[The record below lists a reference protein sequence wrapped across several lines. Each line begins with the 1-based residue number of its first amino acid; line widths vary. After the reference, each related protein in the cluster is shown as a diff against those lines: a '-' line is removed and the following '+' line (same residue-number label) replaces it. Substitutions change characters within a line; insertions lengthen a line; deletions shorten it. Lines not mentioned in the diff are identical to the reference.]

1 MCRSLSGLTMNVRAV
16 ICFAGF
22 AALLLMPARACAQ
35 TRNFAENLPA
45 NITSKPAP
53 APAKVA
59 LKPALSADKAAT
71 IGVIQPAIAMPAA
84 DEMLGLIRTTIIALN
99 QANQTGNYTVLRDLA
114 APDFRNAN
122 DASRLGLIFQVLREQ
137 AIDLSPLL
145 QISPEVSET
154 PAFNAQ
160 GLLRLAGFFPTQPL
174 RVNFDMSFQLIESPW
189 RPYTISVFMAR
200 LEAQLQAPSLT
211 VHTAST
217 TKR

>member
-1 MCRSLSGLTMNVRAV
+1 M
-16 ICFAGF
+16 
-22 AALLLMPARACAQ
+22 
-35 TRNFAENLPA
+35 
-45 NITSKPAP
+45 
-53 APAKVA
+53 
-59 LKPALSADKAAT
+59 
-71 IGVIQPAIAMPAA
+71 
-84 DEMLGLIRTTIIALN
+84 
-99 QANQTGNYTVLRDLA
+99 
-114 APDFRNAN
+114 
-122 DASRLGLIFQVLREQ
+122 LREQ

-154 PAFNAQ
+154 PAINAQ

-174 RVNFDMSFQLIESPW
+174 RVNFEMSFQMVENHW